1 MKKTLIPIISFILI
15 VSQFLFAKIRT
26 KKLDSNLILN
36 SSNSS
41 PSEWCLQHSSHCS
54 HSSHYSSHSSHSSHY
69 SSQFSYEDKTINHE
83 KIDSIIL
90 SQYPQVQNI
99 NIYPDVIK
107 SIHLKDLDGR
117 ENTKLTIV
125 NGKCISINF
134 AFLNNHALYDFHYY
148 IMLNDSVTYLKLKKR
163 FSGNSQKE
171 WCVMLKNENDTRLK
185 YLSNNIVKTKDWFVI
200 NLESAIK
207 NEQ

>member
-1 MKKTLIPIISFILI
+1 MLKKIFQFYKLI
-15 VSQFLFAKIRT
+15 
-26 KKLDSNLILN
+26 
-36 SSNSS
+36 
-41 PSEWCLQHSSHCS
+41 
-54 HSSHYSSHSSHSSHY
+54 
-69 SSQFSYEDKTINHE
+69 
-83 KIDSIIL
+83 SIIFYICVNTRYIFNFIQCIYKFRNFFIFH
-90 SQYPQVQNI
+90 SNFYNI
-99 NIYPDVIK
+99 NRIIYSPKTKLIK

>member
-41 PSEWCLQHSSHCS
+41 PSEWCLLHSSHNS
-54 HSSHYSSHSSHSSHY
+54 HHSHTSHYSG
-69 SSQFSYEDKTINHE
+69 QFSYEDKAINHE

-90 SQYPQVQNI
+90 SQYPQSQNI
-99 NIYPDVIK
+99 NIYPDFIK
-107 SIHLKDLDGR
+107 SIHLKDKDGL
-117 ENTKLTIV
+117 ENAKLTIV
-125 NGKCISINF
+125 NGKCISIKF
-134 AFLNNHALYDFHYY
+134 AFFNEQALYDFHYF
-148 IMLNDSVTYLKLKKR
+148 IMLNDSVTYLKLKKC
-163 FSGNSQKE
+163 FNGDSQKE
-171 WCVMLKNENDTRLK
+171 WCVMLKNGNDTRLK

-200 NLESAIK
+200 NLEAAIK